1 MDQGWL
7 VVTPLIP
14 LFLLVH
20 RVPRNYFYV
29 KLPVC
34 QNSLKSQSVW
44 VKTLKWKG
52 KKLQQVHCIEIVMS
66 WLYGVS

>member
-7 VVTPLIP
+7 VVMPLIP
-14 LFLLVH
+14 LILLVH

-29 KLPVC
+29 KLPVLC

-44 VKTLKWKG
+44 VKTYSSGRGTNYSKSYLS
-52 KKLQQVHCIEIVMS
+52 CIEIVMS
-66 WLYGVS
+66 